1 MKIPLRVESRNVVL
15 QPGITRRIERKAAKL
30 EQAFDRIIDC
40 RVAVDGPGAQRK
52 GAEFNVRL
60 DVSVPGNIIVVDR
73 CRSTNLAVAIRQAFD
88 AARRKLDEFSRI
100 RRNDVKHH
108 REPASGHIGRIFP
121 DRGFGFIHLAD
132 GREVYFHQNSVADG
146 GFVDLNV
153 GDRVR
158 FTEAEGDKGP
168 QASAVSRA

>member
-1 MKIPLRVESRNVVL
+1 MEIPLRIESRNVVL

-40 RVAVDGPGAQRK
+40 RVAVDGPGEQRK

-60 DVSVPGNIIVVDR
+60 DVSVPGNTIVVDR

-88 AARRKLDEFSRI
+88 AARRRLEEFARI
-100 RRNDVKHH
+100 RRNDVKRHQESPNG
-108 REPASGHIGRIFP
+108 RIARIFP

-132 GREVYFHQNSVADG
+132 GREIYFHQNSVAG
-146 GFVDLNV
+146 GKFVDLHI

-158 FTEAEGDKGP
+158 FTETEGDKGP
-168 QASAVSRA
+168 QASAVLLA